1 MSPGSCRS
9 PHGLGFVSSIVSK
22 MRDFIFIV
30 ILAAMAVSAV
40 IHVRAEAWTFLSIDL
55 VIAIYAWTSWRPLKR
70 RR

>member
-1 MSPGSCRS
+1 
-9 PHGLGFVSSIVSK
+9 